1 MVTKENSKPK
11 ERKNTT
17 TKKYSPRQRPASSSR
32 RSRSEPFKLKVKL
45 SNDEFR
51 FLHIL
56 ESLTGVLAYDCVHD
70 AKRDWLIFIIP
81 GKLMKRVIG
90 PGGSTVQALSDHFKK
105 NIDFVAFSRDK
116 IEFIRNMFIPV
127 LIHDVQF
134 YDISKSE
141 LGKRMVIFVES
152 EFHRRKIYSQDGRII
167 KRCELLSRRY
177 FDVEEIVV
185 KVK

>member
-1 MVTKENSKPK
+1 MPAKDNEKSNN
-11 ERKNTT
+11 RK
-17 TKKYSPRQRPASSSR
+17 KHRRDQARFRPSGINR
-32 RSRSEPFKLKVKL
+32 RTPSEPFKLKVKL
-45 SNDEFR
+45 SNDEFQ

-70 AKRDWLIFIIP
+70 VERNWLIFIIP
-81 GKLMKRVIG
+81 GKSMKRVIG

-116 IEFIRNMFIPV
+116 NEFIKNMFIPV
-127 LIHDVQF
+127 PIINVQF
-134 YDISKSE
+134 YDITKSE
-141 LGKRMVIFVES
+141 NGKRMVIYVES
-152 EFHRRKIYSQDGRII
+152 EFHRRKLFSQEGRII
-167 KRCELLSRRY
+167 RRCELLSKRY